1 MQTYSKIFSL
11 IIFFSFSIIIKA
23 QVPGPIA
30 GKNGMVVSA
39 SELASKVGVEILKK
53 GGNAVD
59 ASVAVGFAL
68 AVTHPSAGNIGGG
81 GFMVIRLND
90 GTSTTIDYR
99 EKAPGSAHPDLY
111 LDENKVPISDL
122 SETGATSSGVPGS
135 VAGLIYALEK
145 YGTMKLEDIIQP
157 AIDLALNGFELE
169 YRIANSFKTNLKE
182 FNKYESSIKIFS
194 KNGEPYEAGN
204 IFIQKDLAKT
214 LLKIKKYGKDGFYKG
229 EVADLIVKQVSELGG
244 WITLEDL
251 ANYEPVERKPVIGT
265 YRDYEINSMGPPS
278 AGGIVLVQILNIL
291 ENYEFNRS
299 DWGSSGYIHKLV
311 EAMKYAYA

>member
-1 MQTYSKIFSL
+1 MQTYSKIFLL
-11 IIFFSFSIIIKA
+11 IIFFSFSIIIEA

-39 SELASKVGVEILKK
+39 SELASKVGIEVLKK

-81 GFMVIRLND
+81 GFMVLRLND

-111 LDENKVPISDL
+111 LDKNKVPIPNM
-122 SETGATSSGVPGS
+122 SETGTTSSGVPGS
-135 VAGLIYALEK
+135 VAGLIYVLEK
-145 YGTMKLEDIIQP
+145 YGTIKLEDVIQP

-169 YRIANSFKTNLKE
+169 YRIANSFKANLKE
-182 FNKYESSIKIFS
+182 FSEYESSIKIFS
-194 KNGEPYEAGN
+194 KNGEPYQAGD

-214 LLKIKKYGKDGFYKG
+214 LLKIKKYGTDGFYKG
-229 EVADLIVKQVSELGG
+229 EVADLLVKQVSELGG

-251 ANYEPVERKPVIGT
+251 ANYKPVERKPVI
-265 YRDYEINSMGPPS
+265 RNLS
-278 AGGIVLVQILNIL
+278 
-291 ENYEFNRS
+291 
-299 DWGSSGYIHKLV
+299 
-311 EAMKYAYA
+311 